1 MYFFFNFQPQFLI
14 LAPTWGKV
22 EHIYHQCRNILA
34 RNRNVRVQMIFA
46 AGAEENQILP
56 IVNGCEILIATPPCF
71 LRMLRKSYIT
81 LDRLCHTVFHDAD
94 LMVED
99 FTAEIKEIMRFYA
112 RLLKSQ
118 PCRSAPR
125 QAVVM
130 ASCWSAGVA
139 SLVKAYLGNPV
150 VIIPDMIEAAIYR
163 GVQQVTTYCEQSQRD
178 VELLGMNLPF
188 LN

>member
-1 MYFFFNFQPQFLI
+1 MFQPQFLV
-14 LAPTWGKV
+14 LAPTWGTV
-22 EHIYHQCRNILA
+22 AFIYNQCKDILA
-34 RNRNVRVQMIFA
+34 RNRNIRTQMIFA
-46 AGAEENQILP
+46 AGAEENKILP

-94 LMVED
+94 IMVED
-99 FTAEIKEIMRFYA
+99 VTSEIKEIMRHYA

-118 PCRSAPR
+118 PSRSAPR

-130 ASCWSAGVA
+130 ASSWSVGVA

-150 VIIPDMIEAAIYR
+150 LIIPDMIEAAIYR
-163 GVQQVTTYCEQSQRD
+163 SVKEIVTICSESQRD
-178 VELLGMNLPF
+178 VELLGKHILPYK
-188 LN
+188 

>member
-1 MYFFFNFQPQFLI
+1 
-14 LAPTWGKV
+14 
-22 EHIYHQCRNILA
+22 
-34 RNRNVRVQMIFA
+34 MIFA

-56 IVNGCEILIATPPCF
+56 IINGCEILIATPPCF

-94 LMVED
+94 IMVED
-99 FTAEIKEIMRFYA
+99 FTSEIKEIMRHYA

-118 PCRSAPR
+118 PNRSAPR

-130 ASCWSAGVA
+130 ASSWSVGVA

-150 VIIPDMIEAAIYR
+150 LIIPDMIEAAIYR
-163 GVQQVTTYCEQSQRD
+163 GVKQIVTICSESQRD
-178 VELLGMNLPF
+178 VELLGKHIL
-188 LN
+188 LYEW

>member
-1 MYFFFNFQPQFLI
+1 
-14 LAPTWGKV
+14 
-22 EHIYHQCRNILA
+22 
-34 RNRNVRVQMIFA
+34 MIFA

-71 LRMLRKSYIT
+71 LRMLRKGYIT
-81 LDRLCHTVFHDAD
+81 LNRLCHTVFHNAD

-99 FTAEIKEIMRFYA
+99 FTSEIKEIMRYYA
-112 RLLKSQ
+112 KLLKSQ

-130 ASCWSAGVA
+130 ASSWSIGVA

-150 VIIPDMIEAAIYR
+150 LIIPDLVEAAIYR
-163 GVQQVTTYCEQSQRD
+163 GVQQIATFCLESQRD
-178 VELLGMNLPF
+178 VELLGKSFFKNLKIIYGLFPHC
-188 LN
+188 LYM